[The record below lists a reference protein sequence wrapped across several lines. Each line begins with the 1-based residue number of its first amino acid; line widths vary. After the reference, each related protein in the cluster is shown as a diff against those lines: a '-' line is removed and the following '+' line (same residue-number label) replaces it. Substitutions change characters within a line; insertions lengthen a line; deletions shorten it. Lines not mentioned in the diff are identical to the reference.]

1 MIALADCNNF
11 YVSCERVF
19 NPSIKNEPVLVLSN
33 NDGCII
39 ARSNE
44 SKKLGFK
51 MGEPIFKKRKF
62 IEKNKIKIFS
72 TNFSLYGDMSNR
84 VMSILMKESP
94 EIEIYSIDEAFLNLK
109 GIEEKEKYA
118 VKLRKKV
125 LQWTGIPISIGI
137 GSTKTLSKIASLIA
151 KTNKQGVYIL
161 KSKSQIEKTLKKI
174 NISSIWGIG
183 KNHAQK
189 LNYYKIN
196 NAYELTKINSRFLKE
211 KMSINMLKVQEEL
224 KGKQR
229 YLIDKN
235 PKNKKNICTSRSFYK
250 EIQKYEELEKKIASY
265 AARSAEKLRQQKG
278 CAQTITVFIQ
288 TSRFKIQKY
297 SKSKSKIFDVATN
310 DSMEIIEQTQKSL
323 KKIYKKKYKYKK
335 AGVVLGGIISQE
347 KVQMNIFDKLNRE
360 KRKKIMKA
368 MDRINKTNGKETIKI
383 ATQGT
388 QDSWTTKQQS
398 LSPSY
403 TTKWKDLLKVN

>member
-137 GSTKTLSKIASLIA
+137 GPTKTLSKIASLIA

-161 KSKSQIEKTLKKI
+161 KSNRQIEKTLKKI
-174 NISSIWGIG
+174 NISSVWGIG
-183 KNHAQK
+183 KSHAQK

-211 KMSINMLKVQEEL
+211 KM
-224 KGKQR
+224 
-229 YLIDKN
+229 
-235 PKNKKNICTSRSFYK
+235 
-250 EIQKYEELEKKIASY
+250 
-265 AARSAEKLRQQKG
+265 
-278 CAQTITVFIQ
+278 
-288 TSRFKIQKY
+288 
-297 SKSKSKIFDVATN
+297 
-310 DSMEIIEQTQKSL
+310 
-323 KKIYKKKYKYKK
+323 
-335 AGVVLGGIISQE
+335 
-347 KVQMNIFDKLNRE
+347 
-360 KRKKIMKA
+360 
-368 MDRINKTNGKETIKI
+368 
-383 ATQGT
+383 
-388 QDSWTTKQQS
+388 
-398 LSPSY
+398 
-403 TTKWKDLLKVN
+403 